1 MKKLSSMS
9 DVLDFA
15 ISGESK
21 AAELYTKMAVSAGN
35 PWMRK
40 ALENFAEE
48 ELQHHKKLKAVRAG
62 GIALEREKIRDL
74 GIAEKLDDTEPHPDM
89 NYPELLVFAIKKEN
103 ASYGLYSRLAS
114 IFIEPPELQETFL
127 ALAEQE
133 AEHKRRFE
141 MEYESLTS

>member
-1 MKKLSSMS
+1 MKKLSSMN

-21 AAELYTKMAVSAGN
+21 AAELYTKMAATADN

-40 ALENFAEE
+40 TLEGFAQE

-62 GIALEREKIRDL
+62 RIALELEGVGDL
-74 GIAEKLDDTEPHPDM
+74 GLAEKLDDVEPHPDM
-89 NYPELLVFAIKKEN
+89 DYPELLVFAIKKEN
-103 ASYGLYSRLAS
+103 VSQGLYTRLAS
-114 IFIEPPELQETFL
+114 IFTEPELQETFL
-127 ALAEQE
+127 AIAEQE

>member
-1 MKKLSSMS
+1 MKKLSTMN

-21 AAELYTKMAVSAGN
+21 AAELYMKMAATADN

-40 ALENFAEE
+40 TLEGFAQEE
-48 ELQHHKKLKAVRAG
+48 FQHGKKLKAVRAG
-62 GIALEREKIRDL
+62 RIALGREGVGDL
-74 GIAEKLDDTEPHPDM
+74 GLAEKLDDVEPHPDM
-89 NYPELLVFAIKKEN
+89 DYPELLVFAIKKEN
-103 ASYGLYSRLAS
+103 MSHGLYSRLAS
-114 IFIEPPELQETFL
+114 IFTEPELQETFL

>member
-1 MKKLSSMS
+1 MKKLSSMN

-15 ISGESK
+15 IAGESK
-21 AAELYTKMAVSAGN
+21 AAELYTKMAATADN

-40 ALENFAEE
+40 TLEGFAQE
-48 ELQHHKKLKAVRAG
+48 ELQHGKKLKAVRAG
-62 GIALEREKIRDL
+62 RSTLEREGVGDL
-74 GIAEKLDDTEPHPDM
+74 GLADKLDDVDPRPDM
-89 NYPELLVFAIKKEN
+89 DYPELLVFAIKKEN
-103 ASYGLYSRLAS
+103 VSHGLYSRLAS
-114 IFIEPPELQETFL
+114 IFTEPELQETFL

>member
-1 MKKLSSMS
+1 MKKLSTMK

-21 AAELYTKMAVSAGN
+21 AAELYTTMAATAEN

-40 ALENFAEE
+40 MLEGFAEE
-48 ELQHHKKLKAVRAG
+48 EMQHHNKLKAVREGRNALVREC
-62 GIALEREKIRDL
+62 IADL
-74 GIAEKLDDTEPHPDM
+74 GIADKLDDVEPHPDM

-103 ASYGLYSRLAS
+103 TSHGLYKRLAS
-114 IFIEPPELQETFL
+114 VFTEPELQETFL